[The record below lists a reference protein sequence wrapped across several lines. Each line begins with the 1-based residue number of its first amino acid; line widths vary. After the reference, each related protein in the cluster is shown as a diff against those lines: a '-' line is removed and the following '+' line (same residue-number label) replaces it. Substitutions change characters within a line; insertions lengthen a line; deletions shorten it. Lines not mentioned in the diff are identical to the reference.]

1 MSYGFASQFGVI
13 ERGTP
18 VRDDR
23 EVCRSRTIV
32 AQVTVADELLG
43 YTCVR
48 RVHLRPS
55 IPDIFSLKL
64 PRRRKRRFF
73 CARAYACPRRSVHRL
88 STRCLPGA
96 TPPRAAPIRT
106 TTAGIVRAARPGSLF
121 AAMTV
126 LTEWAL

>member
-1 MSYGFASQFGVI
+1 MSYGFASQSRVI

-32 AQVTVADELLG
+32 AQVTVAAELLG
-43 YTCVR
+43 HVR
-48 RVHLRPS
+48 PTGASAPVDPGHSLPKTPAAPQAPLFLRTGICMSAAISSPALD
-55 IPDIFSLKL
+55 PL
-64 PRRRKRRFF
+64 
-73 CARAYACPRRSVHRL
+73 
-88 STRCLPGA
+88 
-96 TPPRAAPIRT
+96 PPRGDASSRRPDSDNNGRY
-106 TTAGIVRAARPGSLF
+106 RARSPAGSLF